1 MATIKFAGD
10 MDEVGITQTVVH
22 EHVAGGGTTAAVPAT
37 ASDARRSLWLT
48 AAFALFVVMAV
59 GVIARDVIRTRETVS
74 QQQGAGPEH
83 LPELRPV
90 QPSGNGVTIEM
101 TANGIVVKPPDR
113 SATAA
118 SSAAAVPAAS
128 KAGRAKTPSHAQ
140 PQIQP
145 PDLDPDAAVPG
156 KPGNP

>member
-1 MATIKFAGD
+1 MATIKLAGD
-10 MDEVGITQTVVH
+10 MDEVGITQTIVH
-22 EHVAGGGTTAAVPAT
+22 EHVGEGGTAAAVPAT
-37 ASDARRSLWLT
+37 ASGARRSPWST
-48 AAFALFVVMAV
+48 AAFALFVVVAV
-59 GVIARDVIRTRETVS
+59 GVIAREVIRTRETVS

-101 TANGIVVKPPDR
+101 TAKGIVVKSRDR
-113 SATAA
+113 SASAA
-118 SSAAAVPAAS
+118 SSAAAAPAAS
-128 KAGRAKTPSHAQ
+128 KAARVKTPSHAR

-145 PDLDPDAAVPG
+145 PDLDPDAAVPI

>member
-22 EHVAGGGTTAAVPAT
+22 EHVAVGGTATAVPAT
-37 ASDARRSLWLT
+37 ASGARRSPWPT

-59 GVIARDVIRTRETVS
+59 GVIARDVIRIRESVR
-74 QQQGAGPEH
+74 QQQEAEPEH
-83 LPELRPV
+83 QPGRLPVR
-90 QPSGNGVTIEM
+90 QNGDGVTVEL
-101 TANGIVVKPPDR
+101 TANGIVVKSPDR
-113 SATAA
+113 SASAKPSVAA
-118 SSAAAVPAAS
+118 SQAAS
-128 KAGRAKTPSHAQ
+128 TAGRMKAPSRAQ

-145 PDLDPDAAVPG
+145 PDVEPDAAVPR